1 MVTHNL
7 ASQSRVVES
16 ESDENVP
23 VPPSAGPAT
32 AGATPTLAAPD
43 GPGVFAPVAQG
54 HLQHSR
60 SKVLVTH
67 ILICFG
73 VMHASYMDTHVLRG
87 RPMR

>member
-1 MVTHNL
+1 MLTHRL

-16 ESDENVP
+16 ESDEDVP
-23 VPPSAGPAT
+23 VPPSASPAT
-32 AGATPTLAAPD
+32 AGAAPTLAATD
-43 GPGVFAPVAQG
+43 GPGVVAPVVQG

-73 VMHASYMDTHVLRG
+73 VMHTSYMDTHV
-87 RPMR
+87 